1 MKNKL
6 GEFILSK
13 DSECLVVNNE
23 KGGAKRKGRTLFE
36 AYRKEFKDSKL
47 NLPKGSLSAGT

>member
-1 MKNKL
+1 MKNNL

-13 DSECLVVNNE
+13 DGECLVVNNE
-23 KGGAKRKGRTLFE
+23 KGETKRKGRTLFE
-36 AYRKEFKDSKL
+36 AYSKEFKDSKL